1 MILSRSQQY
10 GLMALIDLASRP
22 NEFVL
27 CRDLADKLDTPFAY
41 LCKLMQQFAHAGLV
55 HSARGRGGGYR
66 LAKPA
71 EQINIRQIMVILDG
85 GSAEHECLLGLKTCA
100 DDNACALHCD
110 WRPVKEGLLHL
121 LDHQTLDRIAE
132 QGGLQGLSTH

>member
-22 NEFVL
+22 DEFVL

-71 EQINIRQIMVILDG
+71 AEINIRQIMAIIDG
-85 GSAEHECLLGLKTCA
+85 GSVERECLLGLQTCA
-100 DDNACALHCD
+100 DDHACALHCD
-110 WRPVKEGLLHL
+110 WRPVKDGLLQL
-121 LDHQTLDRIAE
+121 LDHQTLDRIAG
-132 QGGLQGLSTH
+132 QASPLALSSR